1 MDSWSALG
9 ASLVSFGAQ
18 TTARGNYI
26 AQVGDVRVLVYR
38 THFDRTDY
46 LGFIV
51 AIAPMAACDPARV
64 LTLSSSLASAPLV
77 VNETVSLRYLL
88 PREALELDLVRR
100 TIATIAHDGAVFTA
114 ALGVPSDPSSL
125 DGLSHY
131 ID

>member
-18 TTARGNYI
+18 TTERGNYV

-46 LGFIV
+46 LGFMV
-51 AIAPMAACDPARV
+51 AIAPIAICDPARI

-77 VNETVSLRYLL
+77 VNQIVSLRHLV
-88 PREALELDLVRR
+88 PREALDLDLVRR
-100 TIATIAHDGAVFTA
+100 TIATIAHDAVVFTA
-114 ALGVPSDPSSL
+114 AIGIATDPSSL
-125 DGLSHY
+125 EGLIHY
-131 ID
+131 VD